1 MGAAD
6 SLKTDEA
13 PLSVCAATAIFSGGG
28 FLLRVDRHRR
38 LALADAV
45 PRRPPPP
52 LALDRAAARRFALL
66 ATGLVQPHADL
77 TAALTHHGFIQID
90 PINVCGRMHEHIART
105 RVTAYAEGDL
115 HRHLHGPSDDA
126 PYGTPTT
133 LAAERVA
140 FEHFHPGRAVLA
152 AFPLAAW
159 PFLHAHMAY
168 RARTTGQWMG
178 KLTPAERPLAA
189 RVLAE
194 IEQRGALASEHIDDT
209 SRSHNG
215 WNSSRTVKVV
225 MDKLFAHGRLL
236 IARRLNGRRVYDLPE
251 RILPAAILEA
261 KRPTPRAIDR
271 WIAHLKLRQHRLV
284 TLSRAE
290 LPLIADLVQAL
301 DVPDCP
307 TLYVLR
313 SDRPLLEAAIGN
325 TAPPPVAP
333 RLIAPLDPLI
343 LDRKVVSALWDFDYT
358 WEVYTPAAK
367 RTRGYYALPLL
378 AGDQL
383 IGHADLKADRTRG
396 KLEVIGKKCARS
408 HRAAPAIA
416 IAQIAAFLGLN

>member
-1 MGAAD
+1 M
-6 SLKTDEA
+6 
-13 PLSVCAATAIFSGGG
+13 
-28 FLLRVDRHRR
+28 
-38 LALADAV
+38 
-45 PRRPPPP
+45 
-52 LALDRAAARRFALL
+52 L

-77 TAALTHHGFIQID
+77 ATALAHHGFIQID
-90 PINVCGRMHEHIART
+90 PINVCGRMHEHIARP
-105 RVTAYAEGDL
+105 RVAAYTEGAL
-115 HRHLHGPSDDA
+115 HHHLHGLADHA
-126 PYGTPTT
+126 PHGTPA
-133 LAAERVA
+133 LPASDRVA

-152 AFPLAAW
+152 AFPLDAW

-168 RARTTGQWMG
+168 RARTAGQWMG
-178 KLTPAERPLAA
+178 KLTAAERPLAD
-189 RVLAE
+189 RVLTE

-251 RILPAAILEA
+251 RILPATILEA
-261 KRPTPRAIDR
+261 KRPTPRAIAR
-271 WIAHLKLRQHRLV
+271 WTAHLKLRQHRLV

-290 LPLIADLVQAL
+290 LPLVADLVQPL
-301 DVPDCP
+301 DLPACP

-313 SDRPLLEAAIGN
+313 SDRPLLEAAIAN
-325 TAPPPVAP
+325 TAPPPAAP

-343 LDRKVVSALWDFDYT
+343 LDRKVTAALWDFDYT
-358 WEVYTPAAK
+358 WEVYTPPAK

-383 IGHADLKADRTRG
+383 IGHADLKADRARG
-396 KLEVIGKKCARS
+396 KLEILGKTCAPG
-408 HRAAPAIA
+408 HRTAPAIA
-416 IAQIAAFLGLN
+416 IAQIAAFLGLK